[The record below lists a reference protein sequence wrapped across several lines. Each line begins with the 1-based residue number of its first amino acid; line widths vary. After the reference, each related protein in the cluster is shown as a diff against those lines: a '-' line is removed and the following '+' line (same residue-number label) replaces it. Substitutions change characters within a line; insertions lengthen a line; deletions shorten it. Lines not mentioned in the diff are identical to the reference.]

1 MSRFKGKIAVITG
14 AGGHLG
20 KAVSELLYSEE
31 AKLALIDQTRSKLE
45 RISKNMD
52 LNKVL
57 LLEGDLSD
65 EQTVKKVVTE
75 IVSYYGRIDL
85 LVNIVGG
92 FTMGPPIQETSEDD
106 LDQMLKLNLKPTFLM
121 SKHVVPIMTRQKSGK
136 IVNIGAKP
144 ALRGVANMAPYSIA
158 KSAVISL
165 TESLSDEVKELGINV
180 NAVLPSIIDT
190 PVNRKEMPDANFN
203 KWVKPN
209 ELARVIAF
217 LLSNDSDPIHGV
229 ALPVFGLVD

>member
-45 RISKNMD
+45 RVSKNMD